1 MKKIFLD
8 FLPITIFFIIY
19 KTKDIF
25 AATLALMIATLLQV
39 AYEFITKKKVPM
51 LQVVSLI
58 LILIFGS
65 TTILLHD
72 AQLIKWKVTIV
83 SWFFAIAFFVSS
95 YYFKKPILQKLLE
108 SNIKMPTATWR
119 RFNNSWGCFFLFQ
132 GLVNLFVM
140 YNFSTDIWVDFKLFG
155 MLGMTLVFV
164 IAQGFFFAK
173 YAKNNDNK

>member
-1 MKKIFLD
+1 MKKFFLD
-8 FLPITIFFIIY
+8 FFPITIFFIVY

-25 AATLALMIATLLQV
+25 SATLALIIATLLQV

-58 LILIFGS
+58 FILIFGT

-72 AQLIKWKVTIV
+72 EQLIKWKVTIV
-83 SWFFAIAFFVSS
+83 SWFFSSAFFVSS
-95 YYFKKPILQKLLE
+95 YFFKKTILQKLLE
-108 SNIKMPTATWR
+108 KNITLPTTIWKHL
-119 RFNNSWGCFFLFQ
+119 NNSWGCFFLFQ

-164 IAQGFFFAK
+164 LGQGFFLAK
-173 YAKNNDNK
+173 YAKHHDKK